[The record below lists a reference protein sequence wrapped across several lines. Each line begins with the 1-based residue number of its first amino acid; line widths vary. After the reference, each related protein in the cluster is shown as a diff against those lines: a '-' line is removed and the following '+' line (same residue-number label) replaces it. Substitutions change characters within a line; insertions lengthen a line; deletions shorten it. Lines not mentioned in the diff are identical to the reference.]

1 MKMLK
6 EEIFHLTSLGEIGYG
21 RPLSKWCVSFTFAQV
36 KQDGIVECCN
46 SNGHITARLVFHRGM
61 WKLFKIKRVDAREI
75 EKLLHVRRSLEVLL
89 VSESGLY
96 V

>member
-1 MKMLK
+1 MKRLK
-6 EEIFHLTSLGEIGYG
+6 EEIFYLTSLGEIHCGEPPK
-21 RPLSKWCVSFTFAQV
+21 RCVSFTFAQV
-36 KQDGIVECCN
+36 KQNGMVECCN

-61 WKLFKIKRVDAREI
+61 WKLFKIKRVDAEEI

-89 VSESGLY
+89 VSESQLH